1 MTTNKIIEEIEALKQ
16 QIDSHGKFPEG
27 VLKKINYKFRL
38 DWNYYSN
45 RMEGGTLTRDE
56 TRSVMVGN
64 ISVEGKPL
72 KDVLEMNG
80 HDEVVRDILR
90 MGTGKKRLSEKRIK
104 EVHKAIIKEEDD
116 HEKKQEIGKWKS
128 RPNEIINYKNEKI
141 LFTQPG
147 DVAEEMHD
155 LLNRVNSDLD
165 AFFKGSKAAKHPLFI
180 AVDFHLDY
188 VSIHPFFD
196 GNGRT
201 ARIFTNLILISCGY
215 PPIIIK
221 DDEKEGYYQ
230 TLADIQAYKGSPDLF
245 YRLMGKRLKNSL
257 QLMLDAIEGK
267 DIEEPDD
274 IKKRL
279 ELLRQ
284 MTEEVDDSSIQLKKE
299 DADLDMLV
307 QKNVFPLMELI
318 YKKFQKIESMFTE
331 NQFDLIINR
340 QRYKITNIEK
350 LEKILY
356 QGELNLSN
364 ELLNTLK
371 AEIYHQYFKK
381 AGVDAFHVGW
391 ELNIKFEK
399 TRFEL
404 YLNRNSEALFKKLYH
419 QIITEEERKNLA
431 EDYLKNALDQIDN
444 NLERLSR

>member
-1 MTTNKIIEEIEALKQ
+1 MTRK
-16 QIDSHGKFPEG
+16 
-27 VLKKINYKFRL
+27 
-38 DWNYYSN
+38 
-45 RMEGGTLTRDE
+45 
-56 TRSVMVGN
+56 
-64 ISVEGKPL
+64 
-72 KDVLEMNG
+72 
-80 HDEVVRDILR
+80 
-90 MGTGKKRLSEKRIK
+90 
-104 EVHKAIIKEEDD
+104 
-116 HEKKQEIGKWKS
+116 KKQEIGTWKS
-128 RPNEIINYKNEKI
+128 RPNEIINYKGEKI
-141 LFTQPG
+141 SFTQPEEV
-147 DVAEEMHD
+147 DEEMHK
-155 LLNRVNSDLD
+155 LLNTVNADLD
-165 AFFKGSKAAKHPLFI
+165 AFFKGSKKAKHPLFI
-180 AVDFHLDY
+180 AADFHLNY

-230 TLADIQAYKGSPDLF
+230 TLADIQAYNGSPDLF
-245 YRLMGKRLKNSL
+245 YRLMGKRLQNSL

-274 IKKRL
+274 IEKRL

-299 DADLDMLV
+299 DADLDKLI

-318 YKKFQKIESMFTE
+318 YKKYQKIESMFTE
-331 NQFDLIINR
+331 NQFELVINAQRHII
-340 QRYKITNIEK
+340 TDVEK
-350 LEKILY
+350 LEEVLY
-356 QGELNLSN
+356 KGDLNLTSD
-364 ELLNTLK
+364 LSSLK

-381 AGVDAFHVGW
+381 AGVDAFHVSW
-391 ELNIKFEK
+391 ELKIKFEK

-404 YLNRNSEALFKKLYH
+404 YLNRNAEAFFKKLYH

-431 EDYLKNALDQIDN
+431 ENYLKSALDQIDQ

>member
-64 ISVEGKPL
+64 VSVEGKPL

-104 EVHKAIIKEEDD
+104 EVHRAIIKEEDD
-116 HEKKQEIGKWKS
+116 PEKKQEIGTWKF
-128 RPNEIINYKNEKI
+128 RPNEIINYKGEKI
-141 LFTQPG
+141 SFTQPE
-147 DVAEEMHD
+147 DVAEEMHK
-155 LLNRVNSDLD
+155 LLNRVNADLD
-165 AFFKGSKAAKHPLFI
+165 AFFKGAKDAKHPLYI
-180 AVDFHLDY
+180 AADFHLDY

-221 DDEKEGYYQ
+221 DDEKESYYQ
-230 TLADIQAYKGSPDLF
+230 TLADIQAYDGNRDLF
-245 YRLMGKRLKNSL
+245 YRLMGKRLQNSL

-274 IKKRL
+274 IEKRL

-299 DADLDMLV
+299 DADLDKLI

-318 YKKFQKIESMFTE
+318 YKKFQRIESMFTE
-331 NQFDLIINR
+331 NQFELIINA
-340 QRYKITNIEK
+340 QRHIIRDVEK
-350 LEKILY
+350 LEEVLY
-356 QGELNLSN
+356 QGDLNLTSD
-364 ELLNTLK
+364 LSSLK

-381 AGVDAFHVGW
+381 AGVDAFHVSW
-391 ELNIKFEK
+391 ELKIKFEK

-404 YLNRNSEALFKKLYH
+404 YLNRNAEALFKKLYH

-431 EDYLKNALDQIDN
+431 ENYLKSALDQIDQ